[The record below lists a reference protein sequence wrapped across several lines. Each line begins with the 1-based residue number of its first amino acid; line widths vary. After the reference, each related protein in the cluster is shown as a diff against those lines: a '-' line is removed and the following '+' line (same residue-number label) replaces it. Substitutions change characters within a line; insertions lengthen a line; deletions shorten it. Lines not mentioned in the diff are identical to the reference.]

1 MKKSSLINVLSSFS
15 VNEMKEFSDYIH
27 SPFFNKN
34 KSVIKIF
41 NYIKTLFP
49 TQDDDRI
56 SKKEI
61 WKHAFKDTAYNDGLL
76 RIYMF
81 TLTNLAID
89 YLHYKEMKSDTFNTG
104 NQLLSALNKR
114 NLNKHFK
121 KNSLQLS
128 KNTVQVNSQSEAFY
142 YNKYRY
148 EYENVFY
155 QHKMYID
162 RKENLIDI
170 NGIKNIA
177 HYATLFQ
184 VIVMLKTYLYFLNT
198 KQIYKTS
205 ADTSEFEKFTMN
217 LNIDKY
223 HSFPVIPLLY
233 HSVKLHTD
241 ENNQVHFNDL
251 RKGLFTNFRNIYLH
265 DAIEVIINMEN
276 YCKRMI
282 RKGMNEY
289 TEHLFEIYEF
299 ELDKKTYQ
307 LEHCLSERM
316 YISVTETAITLGK
329 QEWAAGFVEE
339 YKDELNESAKESTY
353 RYSKAIIEFSLKNY
367 SSAVDMLNSAGY
379 TDDYN
384 KFEVKNLLIAC
395 YFELNMFDEMEGV
408 IDSYRHLL
416 KSDKYISAERKKY
429 YSNFIFI
436 AKKLIRLKTRFS
448 SELAAKLNDML
459 KQPGFVIDVKWL
471 QSKIIEAENRNNVK
485 V

>member
-1 MKKSSLINVLSSFS
+1 MKKSSLIKVLWSFS
-15 VNEMKEFSDYIH
+15 ANEMKEFSDYIH

-41 NYIKTLFP
+41 NYIKSLFP
-49 TQDDDRI
+49 APDDERI
-56 SKKEI
+56 TKKEI
-61 WKHAFKDTAYNDGLL
+61 WEHTFRDTAYNDGLL

-89 YLHYKEMKSDTFNTG
+89 YLHYKEMKSDTFCTG

-114 NLNKHFK
+114 NLNNHFK
-121 KNSLQLS
+121 RTSLQLS
-128 KNTVQVNSQSEAFY
+128 ENTVPVNSQSEAFY

-184 VIVMLKTYLYFLNT
+184 VVVMLKTYLYFLNT
-198 KQIYKTS
+198 KQIYETS
-205 ADTSEFEKFTMN
+205 ADTSDFEEFILN

-223 HSFPVIPLLY
+223 HYFPVIPLLY
-233 HSVKLHTD
+233 HCVKLHTD
-241 ENNQVHFNDL
+241 ENNQVHFSNL
-251 RKGLFTNFRNIYLH
+251 RDGLFTNFRDIHLH

-299 ELDKKTYQ
+299 ELDKKTYL

-329 QEWAAGFVEE
+329 QEWAAGFIEK

-353 RYSKAIIEFSLKNY
+353 RYSKAIIEFSLKNF

-379 TDDYN
+379 TDGYN

-395 YFELNMFDEMEGV
+395 YFELDMFDEMEGV

-459 KQPGFVIDVKWL
+459 KQPGYVIDVRWL
-471 QSKIIEAENRNNVK
+471 LDKIAEAEDTNISGA
-485 V
+485 